1 MNHSLRIAALDQR
14 PRQGLQRTAGR
25 QALPHRLAQD
35 LQAVK
40 VHHRG
45 DKQPALRRRHIGDVG
60 HPDLIGLVGAD
71 RSNNRLGAI
80 GWSWSLWVVRTFRPL
95 PVRPLSPSCRMSR
108 STRLW
113 LQHCPLRRSSS
124 VIRGLP

>member
-1 MNHSLRIAALDQR
+1 MSATQ
-14 PRQGLQRTAGR
+14 TSS
-25 QALPHRLAQD
+25 
-35 LQAVK
+35 V
-40 VHHRG
+40 
-45 DKQPALRRRHIGDVG
+45 
-60 HPDLIGLVGAD
+60 LVGAD

-113 LQHCPLRRSSS
+113 LQHCPLGLEELLDLLGQDPIAQFPPALLAPAPGVIAAAGYLQHLAEVLNS
-124 VIRGLP
+124 VFFA